1 MRQLFLALLL
11 AAPASAQTIEITSV
25 FGRANVRQG
34 QSVPMGSAIRAGA
47 GGSVRGRYAPQ
58 GMQFQQNPSSS
69 LTLASSGRCRTGA
82 REGRVSEWQVTG
94 IVFMQFP
101 KRFFVRCSRAEIRTP
116 QATYRIGGTEFR
128 LNEGDQ
134 KTILAVKSG
143 VVSVSA
149 LNREVFVPEGYFQR
163 TRAGYY
169 PELPQPYD
177 RELRY
182 EVLAI
187 SAGRALVRTSSG
199 NEIAVGAKSY
209 GEEGWIPLWATAE
222 IRNPA
227 GDRRTFT
234 VRLERLIGKRGGG

>member
-1 MRQLFLALLL
+1 MRGLLLATLLL
-11 AAPASAQTIEITSV
+11 AAPAQAQTVEITSV
-25 FGRANVRQG
+25 FGRTNVRQG
-34 QSVPMGSAIRAGA
+34 QSVPMGTAIRAGA
-47 GGSVRGRYAPQ
+47 GGSVRGRYTPQ
-58 GMQFQQNPSSS
+58 GMQFQQNSSSS
-69 LTLASSGRCRTGA
+69 LTLASSGKCRTGA

-128 LNEGDQ
+128 LSEGEQ

-143 VVSVSA
+143 IVSVSA
-149 LNREVFVPEGYFQR
+149 LNREVFVPEGFFQR

-182 EVLAI
+182 EVLAV
-187 SAGRALVRTSSG
+187 SAGRALVRTSGGS
-199 NEIAVGAKSY
+199 EILVGTKNY
-209 GEEGWIPLWATAE
+209 GERGWIPLWATAE
-222 IRNPA
+222 IRNPI
-227 GDRRTFT
+227 GDQRTFV
-234 VRLERLIGKRGGG
+234 VRPEN